1 MKLIGETSIG
11 SLIVELSQA
20 EFDALKLTESPIQGE
35 TAVPRHILP
44 VPHINQNSD
53 GSKAYRNDCGMACV
67 TMAIHALTD
76 KRPSVDH
83 LMTHYIALEYRGKY
97 LTFSQLLP
105 ALRSFGLSAE
115 YKRPFKTDEIQA
127 AVENGSPCIVLVK
140 YPALPKHLQ
149 AISYT
154 GSHFVLISGYEN
166 GAFLMNDPL
175 AAEAKWIQGIDL
187 HTAMSGFGVGEN
199 LPYQGM
205 VIRKNG

>member
-20 EFDALKLTESPIQGE
+20 EFDALKPVESPIQGE
-35 TAVPRHILP
+35 TAPKRHILP

-53 GSKAYRNDCGMACV
+53 GSRQYRNDCGMACV
-67 TMAIHALTD
+67 AMAIYTLTD

-83 LMTHYIALEYRGKY
+83 LVTHYIAAEYRNKY

-105 ALRSFGLSAE
+105 ALRSFGLQAE
-115 YKRPFKTDEIQA
+115 YKRPFRTDEIRA
-127 AVENGSPCIVLVK
+127 AVENGSPCMVLVK
-140 YPALPKHLQ
+140 YSALPKHLQ
-149 AISYT
+149 VISYT

-175 AAEAKWIQGIDL
+175 AAEGKWIEGIDL

-205 VIRKNG
+205 VIRK

>member
-1 MKLIGETSIG
+1 MNLIGKTANNT
-11 SLIVELSQA
+11 LIVEMAQA
-20 EFDALKLTESPIQGE
+20 EFDALRPVESPIQGE
-35 TAVPRHILP
+35 TAVTRYILP

-67 TMAIHALTD
+67 AMAIHGLTN
-76 KRPSVDH
+76 KRPSVNH
-83 LMTHYIALEYRGKY
+83 LMQHYIPAESRGKY
-97 LTFSQLLP
+97 LSFAQLMNVLK
-105 ALRSFGLSAE
+105 AYGLKPHYS
-115 YKRPFKTDEIQA
+115 RPFKTEHIQM
-127 AVENGSPCIVLVK
+127 AVEIGSPCIVLVK

>member
-1 MKLIGETSIG
+1 MKLIGGTSIG

-20 EFDALKLTESPIQGE
+20 EFDALKPVESPIQGE
-35 TAVPRHILP
+35 TTLTRYILP

-53 GSKAYRNDCGMACV
+53 GSRQYRNDCGMACV
-67 TMAIHALTD
+67 AMAIHTLTD

-83 LMTHYIALEYRGKY
+83 LVTHYIAAEYRGKY
-97 LTFSQLLP
+97 LSFSQLLP

-127 AVENGSPCIVLVK
+127 AVEAGSPCMVLVK

-149 AISYT
+149 AINYT

-175 AAEAKWIQGIDL
+175 AQEAKWIQGIDL

-205 VIRKNG
+205 VVRK